1 MNTLTSTLPQGEGVF
16 QQPVRGRM
24 SGCKRGGKRTCFLL
38 LFCAAL
44 PSLSACGK
52 TPQPAQDFRHT
63 DRIEKFLE
71 GYWARPLAS
80 QGMPPARASP
90 LEASLEPKACGACHA
105 AQFGDW
111 KKSLHS
117 LAMGPGIM
125 GQLVNMPARA
135 TDEHQDC
142 IRCHAPLKEQAESLV
157 VFLATG
163 QKGDGGIT
171 QAKEVKYPLHEQG
184 LTCAACHMRGYQRYG
199 PPRRDGALADA
210 AASLPHNGWIGTPAF
225 EDSRFCAACHQFE
238 KDAYALNGKLL
249 ENTYEE
255 WKASRYFREGKT
267 CQSCHMPERRHL
279 WRGIHDADMVKSAV
293 TISATAADIRAGA
306 LSAALTIQNTGAG
319 HHFPTYVTPKVVAE
333 AYQENAK
340 GEMLPGTLRQVVIG
354 RQVSLDLSEEIA
366 DTRISPD
373 ERARFDYRVERHRD
387 AAFLTFRVR
396 VEPDAFYTDFYRSL
410 LEGTQA
416 GRGKKLI
423 QKALE
428 NSVASAFTFY
438 LNRQPLEKRL

>member
-1 MNTLTSTLPQGEGVF
+1 MEHMAGHGGRREQCLLP
-16 QQPVRGRM
+16 
-24 SGCKRGGKRTCFLL
+24 L
-38 LFCAAL
+38 LFCVVL
-44 PSLSACGK
+44 LSLSGCGE
-52 TPQPAQDFRHT
+52 TPRPAEDSRRT
-63 DRIEKFLE
+63 DQIEKFLDE
-71 GYWARPLAS
+71 YWARPLGS
-80 QGMPPARASP
+80 QGMPPARMSP
-90 LEASLEPKACGACHA
+90 LEASLEPKACGVCHV
-105 AQFGDW
+105 AQFDDW

-125 GQLVNMPARA
+125 GQLLNMSARA
-135 TDEHQDC
+135 TDEHQAC

-157 VFLATG
+157 VFLAAG
-163 QKGDGGIT
+163 QKGDGGT
-171 QAKEVKYPLHEQG
+171 TEAKEVKYPLHEQG

-199 PPRRDGALADA
+199 PPRKDGSSPDVA
-210 AASLPHNGWIGTPAF
+210 AKLPHNGWISAPAF

-255 WKASRYFREGKT
+255 WKASRYSREGKT
-267 CQSCHMPERRHL
+267 CQSCHMPERRHV

-293 TISATAADIRAGA
+293 MINVTPANTRAGE
-306 LSAALTIQNTGAG
+306 LSAAFTIQNTGAG
-319 HHFPTYVTPKVVAE
+319 HYFPTYVTPKVVAE

-340 GEMLPGTLRQVVIG
+340 GEILPGTLRQYVIG

-366 DTRISPD
+366 DTRIAPD
-373 ERARFDYRVERHRD
+373 ERARFDYQVARHRD
-387 AAFLTFRVR
+387 ATFLIFRIR

-423 QKALE
+423 RNALK
-428 NSVASAFTFY
+428 NSVASAFTLY
-438 LNRQPLEKRL
+438 LNRQPLGKNRL